1 MATLKDLQDLLA
13 KSGISPETVTMIIT
27 EARCVFGGDK
37 IYFPP
42 PGSRKDP
49 DRAEAIRQAAAKL
62 PTGVVCQR
70 FGVSRQLVSHHVKKG
85 KNPAG

>member
-1 MATLKDLQDLLA
+1 MATVKDLQDLLA
-13 KSGISPETVTMIIT
+13 KSGIAPETVTLIIT
-27 EARCVFGGDK
+27 EARSVFGGDK

-42 PGSRKDP
+42 PNSRKDP
-49 DRAEAIRQAAAKL
+49 ERADAIRKAAARL

-70 FGVSRQLVSHHVKKG
+70 FGVSRQLVAHHIKKG

>member
-13 KSGISPETVTMIIT
+13 RSGIAPETVTMIIT
-27 EARCVFGGDK
+27 EARSVFGGDK

-49 DRAEAIRQAAAKL
+49 ERAEAIREAAKRL
-62 PTGVVCQR
+62 PTGVVVQR
-70 FGVSRQLVSHHVKKG
+70 FGVHRSYVYKVSKK
-85 KNPAG
+85 

>member
-1 MATLKDLQDLLA
+1 MATLKDLQKLMLD
-13 KSGISPETVTMIIT
+13 SGISPATVEMIIA
-27 EARCVFGGDK
+27 EGRRSFGGDK

-49 DRAEAIRQAAAKL
+49 ERADAIREAAKKL
-62 PTGVVCQR
+62 PTGVVTQR
-70 FGVSRQLVSHHVKKG
+70 FGVSRQLISYHTKKG

>member
-27 EARCVFGGDK
+27 EARTAFGGDK

-42 PGSRKDP
+42 AGSRKDSE
-49 DRAEAIRQAAAKL
+49 RADAIRKAAARL

-70 FGVSRQLVSHHVKKG
+70 FGVSRQLVAHHIKKG